1 MVYSLGVDITWTT
14 NQLVA
19 WNLRAARKL
28 RGLSQR
34 EAAERLEPHMGVKW
48 TPQTFSG
55 VEVGSLKPDAV
66 QEGRVRQF
74 TADELMAFSLAFDL
88 PLFWFFLPPDPQEL
102 AEFLGGD
109 AEVTFKSSVA
119 AKSLLNGRELL
130 RSFLGEPELA
140 VQGRLSKLFETLP
153 EGALL
158 EHDLRRAQVATAE
171 VRGLVQREIPN
182 LLDLAERL
190 RVAAQLLV
198 DASVRVGAT
207 EELKPAEKRALEWA
221 AEQGLIDSI
230 PESLDKEM
238 SLKLGAESF
247 TGPKDEHESRSER

>member
-88 PLFWFFLPPDPQEL
+88 PLFWFFLPPDPQEV
-102 AEFLGGD
+102 AEFLGED
-109 AEVTFKSSVA
+109 AEVTFKSSVTA
-119 AKSLLNGRELL
+119 ASPLNSRELL
-130 RSFLGEPELA
+130 RRFLGEPEPA

-171 VRGLVQREIPN
+171 VRGLVQRETPN

-190 RVAAQLLV
+190 RVTAQLLV
-198 DASVRVGAT
+198 DASVRVGET
-207 EELKPAEKRALEWA
+207 EAKLSPAGKRALEWA
-221 AEQGLIDSI
+221 REQGLTDDI
-230 PESLDKEM
+230 PESLDEQVRFR
-238 SLKLGAESF
+238 LGGVSHA
-247 TGPKDEHESRSER
+247 PKGEREKQRKR